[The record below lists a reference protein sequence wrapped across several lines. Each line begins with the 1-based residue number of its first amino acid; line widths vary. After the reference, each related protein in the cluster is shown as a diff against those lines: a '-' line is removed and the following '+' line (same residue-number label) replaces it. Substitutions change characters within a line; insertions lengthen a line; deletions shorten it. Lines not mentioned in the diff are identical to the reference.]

1 MNIKLYHII
10 KIININNELNSI
22 KMIIRLYI
30 IFTFYIKRLIII
42 LFILYNS
49 RNKY

>member
-1 MNIKLYHII
+1 MNIKLYFII
-10 KIININNELNSI
+10 KIININNEI
-22 KMIIRLYI
+22 KAIKLIIRLYI
-30 IFTFYIKRLIII
+30 IFTNYIKRLIII